1 MHNILEP
8 FQVVLGRLVAQ
19 RIFVLKQADTGAHS
33 CSRRFLL
40 LLLFFYCP
48 LYDVFTHFVLDIGA
62 PLLKLLQQSVLILC
76 YSKVGNFLVF
86 SIQSDSQ
93 SVNLFKDQLL
103 LFALNQVFNK
113 LVSLTFQLFQSLAN
127 QVGNLFL
134 T

>member
-48 LYDVFTHFVLDIGA
+48 LNDVFTHFVLDVCA
-62 PLLKLLQQSVLILC
+62 PLLKLLQHRVLILC

-93 SVNLFKDQLL
+93 SVNLFKDQFL